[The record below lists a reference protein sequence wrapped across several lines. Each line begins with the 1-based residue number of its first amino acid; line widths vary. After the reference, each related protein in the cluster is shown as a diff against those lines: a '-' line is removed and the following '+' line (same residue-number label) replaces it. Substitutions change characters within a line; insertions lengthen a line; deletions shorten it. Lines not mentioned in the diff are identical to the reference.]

1 MRFKPTPRS
10 EQYQFTDRKR
20 QAFAR
25 KQRNEQERFPL
36 LAEQI
41 AQEQHSVMEEEMFR
55 TERMQA
61 TEARM
66 RAFHAG
72 VWRRVRAM
80 YYALPAADRAVI
92 RQRWLNWSGPAEPT
106 SLSYLIRLHTGEY
119 HEIGVRQRAEAAAIR
134 AQLQSQEQG
143 SLQFELRE
151 AP

>member
-25 KQRNEQERFPL
+25 KQRIEQERFPL

-41 AQEQHSVMEEEMFR
+41 AQDQHSIEEEQWFR
-55 TERMQA
+55 SERMHA
-61 TEARM
+61 NETRM

-80 YYALPAADRAVI
+80 YFALPPADRAII
-92 RQRWLNWSGPAEPT
+92 RQRWMAWSGPADP
-106 SLSYLIRLHTGEY
+106 SALSYLIRLHTGEY
-119 HEIGVRQRAEAAAIR
+119 HAIGMAQRAEVAAIY
-134 AQLQSQEQG
+134 AQLPLQEQG
-143 SLQFELRE
+143 SLPL
-151 AP
+151 